1 MRAMFTIPSIQK
13 LLLLAAILGAVW
25 YGFKFIG
32 RLKDERDTAAKK
44 QGTSA
49 GQPNPWKGRQ
59 TASSEVLEAEEM
71 VQCPVCRTYV
81 AAKGAGSCGR
91 SDCPY

>member
-32 RLKDERDTAAKK
+32 RLKDERDAAAKRRGEEPR
-44 QGTSA
+44 QS
-49 GQPNPWKGRQ
+49 NPWNRQ
-59 TASSEVLEAEEM
+59 KAASSEALETEEM
-71 VQCPVCRTYV
+71 VQCPACKTYV
-81 AAKGAGSCGR
+81 AAKGASHCGR
-91 SDCPY
+91 TDCPY